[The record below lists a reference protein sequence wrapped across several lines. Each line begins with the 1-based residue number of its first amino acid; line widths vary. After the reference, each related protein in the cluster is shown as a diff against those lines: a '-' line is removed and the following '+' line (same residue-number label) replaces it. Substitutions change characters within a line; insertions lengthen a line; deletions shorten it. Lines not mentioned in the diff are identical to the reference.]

1 MKKIL
6 SLIAILGLV
15 LLSVPQVRADNT
27 ASTASVTNVASVA
40 SGAAITDVEGY
51 ITMTEN
57 TTTDI
62 VVTATVSDNNGCE
75 DIGTVAVTLYNT
87 AGGTPGGSDLNHSY
101 TSTMAVVGS
110 GNTCTGS
117 GDLSADYTKT
127 FSVQYYAIPGEW
139 TALVTPAGVGATT
152 DDDTSTINTLRAI
165 NVAAQGAGNT
175 IEFGALVLGADTG
188 TGDDTTTVT
197 NTGNIVTG
205 VTVNSSSADNSM
217 TCTVGSVAVAKEKF
231 DLGTET
237 AYASKTAIGASGS
250 AVDTGVSLAKAT
262 SGTPVTDD
270 IMWGFG
276 LPVDGVGGSC
286 TGTVVFTGVTD

>member
-15 LLSVPQVRADNT
+15 LLSAPQARADNA

-40 SGAAITDVEGY
+40 SGAAITDDEGY

-62 VVTATVSDNNGCE
+62 VVTATVSDDNGCE

-87 AGGTPGGSDLNHSY
+87 TSGTPGSSNLNHSY
-101 TSTMAVVGS
+101 TSTMAVG
-110 GNTCTGS
+110 GDTCDGS
-117 GDLSADYTKT
+117 GDLSAGYTKT

-152 DDDTSTINTLRAI
+152 DNDTSTINTLHAI

-205 VTVNSSSADNSM
+205 VTVNSSSADTSM

-231 DLGTET
+231 ALVAET

-276 LPVDGVGGSC
+276 LPEDGVGGSC

>member
-1 MKKIL
+1 
-6 SLIAILGLV
+6 
-15 LLSVPQVRADNT
+15 
-27 ASTASVTNVASVA
+27 VASVA
-40 SGAAITDVEGY
+40 SGAAITDVAGY

-75 DIGTVAVTLYNT
+75 DIGEVAVTLYNT
-87 AGGTPGGSDLNHSY
+87 TSGTPGGSNLNHSY

-117 GDLSADYTKT
+117 GDLSADYTET
-127 FSVQYYAIPGEW
+127 FAVQYYAIPGGW
-139 TALVTPAGVGATT
+139 TALVTPAGDGATT
-152 DDDTSTINTLRAI
+152 DDDTSTIDTLRAI
-165 NVAAQGAGNT
+165 DVAAQGAGNT
-175 IEFGALVLGADTG
+175 IEFGALALSADTG

-205 VTVNSSSADNSM
+205 VTVNSSAATAM
-217 TCTVGSVAVAKEKF
+217 TCTVGTVPVTNEKF
-231 DLGTET
+231 DLGTGT

-276 LPVDGVGGSC
+276 LPDTGVSGSC
-286 TGTVVFTGVTD
+286 TGTVVFTPVTD